1 MKEYYNVSDVMKIA
15 GVGNSKASDII
26 KKLREKFEK
35 EYTDAIPIQARI
47 PIWYFNEKMGL
58 KNKNVKGKKN
68 EKNIN

>member
-1 MKEYYNVSDVMKIA
+1 MKEYYNVSDVMKII

-35 EYTDAIPIQARI
+35 EFKDAIPIQARI

-58 KNKNVKGKKN
+58 NGGHKN
-68 EKNIN
+68 EKDI